1 MKVTNIIQLLEQLAS
16 SSLQES
22 YDNCGLL
29 TGNEEWD
36 CSGILC
42 TLDVTEDVVA
52 EAVAKGC
59 NLIVAHHP
67 VIFGE
72 LKKITGRNY
81 VERTIIAA
89 IKNDIAIYAI
99 HTNLDNVIEGVN
111 GKIADKIG
119 LINRSVLQPKDQLLR
134 KLSTFIPSYYAEKI
148 KQALFDAGAGNIG
161 NYSECSFSV
170 AGEGTFKASDKANPF
185 VGEKGNRHTE
195 SEIKLEVIFPAH
207 LQYGIEK
214 ALKKA
219 HPYEEV
225 AYDIFSLENTFSS
238 IGSGLIGELETEIEE
253 LDFLKMI
260 KDIFQ
265 LKAIR
270 HTAFLGK
277 PIKRVAVCGGAG
289 SFLTKKAIAA
299 KADIFISA
307 DYKYHEFF
315 DAENKLIIADIGH
328 WESEQYTI
336 DILTEVLQSNFPTF
350 AVLKTIVSTNPVFYF
365 Y

>member
-29 TGNEEWD
+29 TGNEQWE

-42 TLDVTEDVVA
+42 TLDVTEEVVA

-67 VIFGE
+67 VIFGG

-81 VERTIIAA
+81 VERTVIAA

-99 HTNLDNVIEGVN
+99 HTSLDKVIAGVN

-119 LINRSVLQPKDQLLR
+119 LVNRLVLQPKDDLLR
-134 KLSTFIPSYYAEKI
+134 KFYTFIPADHAEKV
-148 KQALFDAGAGNIG
+148 KQAMFNAGAGNIG

-170 AGEGTFKASDKANPF
+170 AGEGTFKASDNATPF
-185 VGEKGNRHTE
+185 VGEKGSRHTE
-195 SEIKLEVIFPAH
+195 AEIKVEVIFPAY
-207 LQYGIEK
+207 LQHNVIK
-214 ALKKA
+214 ALKES

-225 AYDIFSLENTFSS
+225 AYDIVALENTYSA
-238 IGSGLIGELETEIEE
+238 IGSGLIGELEAPIEE
-253 LDFLKMI
+253 TDFLKSL
-260 KDIFQ
+260 KDKFN
-265 LKAIR
+265 LTLIR
-270 HTAFLGK
+270 HTALLGK
-277 PIKRVAVCGGAG
+277 PIKRVALCGGAG
-289 SFLTKKAIAA
+289 SFLTKKAISA

-350 AVLKTIVSTNPVFYF
+350 AVLKTTVSTNPVFYF
-365 Y
+365 C